1 MQHQHGGDVEGYL
14 RRFGREPL
22 DFSANISPLGLPEG
36 VRRAAA
42 EALGRADEYPDPQCR
57 RLREAIAGKTG
68 LRPGQLVCGCGAADL
83 IYRLALARRPAR
95 ALVTAPGFFEYE
107 AALATVGCETAFF
120 ELRAQENFELTGRF
134 LQAITPGLGLVFLC
148 QPNNPTGRAIPR
160 PLLLEILEACR
171 AAGAVLMLDE
181 CFVPFLDDPAAGSL
195 QDRLE
200 AYPNLVLLRAFTKLY
215 AMPGLRLGYAATAD
229 AALARDLL
237 AAGQPWAVSGPAQA
251 AGIAALREDD
261 YVKKARALVRA
272 ERAFLLEG
280 LRAAGAAELGGEA
293 NYLFFRSP
301 DPALCEKLLPR
312 GILLRDCANYRGLGP
327 GYCRAAVRTHPE
339 NVRFL
344 AAVQEILGN
353 REI

>member
-1 MQHQHGGDVEGYL
+1 
-14 RRFGREPL
+14 
-22 DFSANISPLGLPEG
+22 
-36 VRRAAA
+36 
-42 EALGRADEYPDPQCR
+42 
-57 RLREAIAGKTG
+57 
-68 LRPGQLVCGCGAADL
+68 
-83 IYRLALARRPAR
+83 
-95 ALVTAPGFFEYE
+95 VTAPAFSEYE
-107 AALATVGCETAFF
+107 AALRDRR
-120 ELRAQENFELTGRF
+120 LRAGVFRCCARRTNFALTGTVAGRPDARRWSWP
-134 LQAITPGLGLVFLC
+134 LLC
-148 QPNNPTGRAIPR
+148 QPNNPTGRTDAAPR
-160 PLLLEILEACR
+160 CCWR
-171 AAGAVLMLDE
+171 ALDRLPRDCGAVLVLDE